1 MYKQLYEKIKESLI
15 SVLPITLIVIIL
27 NFTPLINFSIDE
39 LIIFVISALLLIS
52 GIGLFNLGADMAMT
66 PMGEYIGTS
75 LTKSKKLGIL
85 LFAAL
90 LLGFFI
96 TIAEPDLSVLAKQVE
111 KVLDGTLLIMLVGV
125 GVGIFLLL
133 SVLKIV
139 FKRNLAS
146 MLMFFYML
154 LFAICSIVIIN
165 GNELLLPLAF
175 DSGGVTTGPITVP
188 FIMAL
193 GVGIALTIGGK
204 RANENSFGLIALCSI
219 GPMLAVAVL
228 SIFADGDVPYEVP
241 EAYILP
247 DNLLR
252 SYFTTLLSVTKE
264 VTIAL
269 GLIVVFFFIIQT
281 IFIKLPRKRL
291 LQILVGILYTYIGLI
306 IFLTSVNVGFMPI
319 GYKMGMDLAN
329 NKTALVI
336 ISFIIGLVVVLAEP
350 AVHVLN
356 KQVEQ
361 ITNGIVT
368 KKSMLIALSIGV
380 GISICLSI
388 IRIIYDFS
396 ILYYL
401 IPGYFISLGLSFFV
415 PRMYTAIAFDSGGV
429 ASGPLTSTF
438 ILPFAVGVC
447 MVLQGQDSIMY
458 DAFGIV
464 SMVAMT
470 PLITIQLLGFRALAA
485 KRIREKIAMK
495 RISNE
500 DDNIIIEFM

>member
-1 MYKQLYEKIKESLI
+1 MKYDSVIPQALFYTIAFLIGVSAVTFTPSIRTLPDESLI
-15 SVLPITLIVIIL
+15 SV
-27 NFTPLINFSIDE
+27 PLRTGKRV
-39 LIIFVISALLLIS
+39 L
-52 GIGLFNLGADMAMT
+52 
-66 PMGEYIGTS
+66 
-75 LTKSKKLGIL
+75 LTKFSNVSPV
-85 LFAAL
+85 
-90 LLGFFI
+90 
-96 TIAEPDLSVLAKQVE
+96 IAEPDLSVLAKQVE
-111 KVLDGTLLIMLVGV
+111 KVLDGTLLIMLVGI